1 MQAKT
6 KMLQMSKKGQMG
18 VGNLTG
24 FTIAL
29 LVVGIVVVVAFLIIG
44 SFQTT
49 LTKNGEATT
58 AVNTSISNVSS
69 AFSTIA
75 SYLPLIALVV
85 VAGIIISV
93 VVLSF
98 AFGGRKEEGRD

>member
-18 VGNLTG
+18 IGNLTG
-24 FTIAL
+24 FTIAWL
-29 LVVGIVVVVAFLIIG
+29 SAGILGVIFSLIIG

-49 LTKNGEATT
+49 LTRNGEATT
-58 AVNTSISNVSS
+58 AVNTSISNMNS

-85 VAGIIISV
+85 VAGIIITV
-93 VVLSF
+93 VVLSL
-98 AFGGRKEEGRD
+98 AFGGRRVEGRD

>member
-6 KMLQMSKKGQMG
+6 KMLQMSKKGQMDI
-18 VGNLTG
+18 GNLPG
-24 FTIAL
+24 FAISS
-29 LVVGIVVVVAFLIIG
+29 LVFSIVVVVAFLIIG

-58 AVNTSISNVSS
+58 AVNTSIGNVSS

-98 AFGGRKEEGRD
+98 AFGGRREEGRD

>member
-1 MQAKT
+1 MEAKT

-49 LTKNGEATT
+49 LTKNGEATS

-75 SYLPLIALVV
+75 SYLW
-85 VAGIIISV
+85 
-93 VVLSF
+93 VLRRPSSSS
-98 AFGGRKEEGRD
+98 GKPV

>member
-6 KMLQMSKKGQMG
+6 KMLKSKRGQMG
-18 VGNLTG
+18 MDIMGLSG
-24 FTIAL
+24 FAIAL
-29 LVVGIVVVVAFLIIG
+29 LVVGIVVVVAFLITG

-49 LTKNGEATT
+49 LNKNGEATT
-58 AVNTSISNVSS
+58 AVNTSIANVNS

-85 VAGIIISV
+85 VAGIIITV

-98 AFGGRKEEGRD
+98 QFNRGRRSED

>member
-1 MQAKT
+1 MQTKL
-6 KMLQMSKKGQMG
+6 KMLQKSRRGQMDIMG
-18 VGNLTG
+18 LSG
-24 FTIAL
+24 FAIAL
-29 LVVGIVVVVAFLIIG
+29 LVVGIVVVVAFLILG

-49 LTKNGEATT
+49 LTTNHEATA
-58 AVNTSISNVSS
+58 AVNTSITNVSS

-85 VAGIIISV
+85 VAGIIITV

-98 AFGGRKEEGRD
+98 KLGGRRKSEE

>member
-1 MQAKT
+1 MELMK
-6 KMLQMSKKGQMG
+6 SKKGQMG
-18 VGNLTG
+18 VQNLSG
-24 FTIAL
+24 FAIAL
-29 LVVGIVVVVAFLIIG
+29 LVVGIVVVVAFLIMG

-49 LTKNGEATT
+49 LTKNGEATS
-58 AVNTSISNVSS
+58 AVNTSIGNVNS

-85 VAGIIISV
+85 VAGIIITV

-98 AFGGRKEEGRD
+98 AFGQSRRSED

>member
-1 MQAKT
+1 MKG
-6 KMLQMSKKGQMG
+6 KLMELMKSKKGQMG
-18 VGNLTG
+18 VQNLSG
-24 FTIAL
+24 FAIAL
-29 LVVGIVVVVAFLIIG
+29 LVVGIVVVVAFLIMG

-49 LTKNGEATT
+49 LTKNGEATS
-58 AVNTSISNVSS
+58 AVNTSIGNVNS

-85 VAGIIISV
+85 VAGIIITV

-98 AFGGRKEEGRD
+98 AFGGSRRSED

>member
-1 MQAKT
+1 MKAET
-6 KMLQMSKKGQMG
+6 KMLSKSRKGQMDIMG
-18 VGNLTG
+18 LSG
-24 FTIAL
+24 FAIAL
-29 LVVGIVVVVAFLIIG
+29 LVVGIVVVVAFLITG

-49 LTKNGEATT
+49 LTTNHEATA
-58 AVNTSISNVSS
+58 AVNTSLTNVNS

-85 VAGIIISV
+85 VAGIIITV

-98 AFGGRKEEGRD
+98 RFGGEKRSREE